1 MTPPSGQ
8 ARREDFVFGEAW
20 MVALVVFL
28 GAGLGGIARYV
39 VSLWI
44 QQGAG
49 TAYPWGTLVVNVT
62 GSLLL
67 TTAYGS
73 LVGTTA
79 SAEWRAFL
87 GIGFCGGYTTFSTF
101 SFESLRLLQG
111 GQWLRAMS
119 YVASS
124 VFLSLLAAV
133 LGFRIAALLLRRG

>member
-1 MTPPSGQ
+1 
-8 ARREDFVFGEAW
+8 

-28 GAGLGGIARYV
+28 GAGVGGVARYAM
-39 VSLWI
+39 SLRI

-49 TAYPWGTLVVNVT
+49 TSFPWGTLAINVT

-67 TTAYGS
+67 TLAYGM
-73 LVGTTA
+73 LAGTTA
-79 SAEWRAFL
+79 PPEWRAFL

-111 GQWLRAMS
+111 GQWLRGAS
-119 YVASS
+119 YMASS

-133 LGFRIAALLLRRG
+133 LGFGIATLLLRRG